1 MLASDMP
8 AGFTRDQ
15 IAAIAALANL
25 ELDASELDLFAR
37 QLGEILAYAEVV
49 QQIDTT
55 GVPPTASVAARHA
68 VDRADEV
75 TPSLDRDEILAAAPD
90 AALDAGFFRVPRV
103 IG

>member
-1 MLASDMP
+1 MLAFGMP

-15 IAAIAALANL
+15 ITAIAALAHL
-25 ELDASELDLFAR
+25 ELDASEIDLFRR
-37 QLGEILAYAEVV
+37 QLGDILAYAEAV

-68 VDRADEV
+68 ADRPDEV
-75 TPSLDRDEILAAAPD
+75 RPSLDRDEAIAAAPD